1 MVSIGST
8 LNLGEFENL
17 AHYDLLAQEIALAIN
32 APTNA
37 ALVGTAILPMFLPAT
52 LPATPPATPPA
63 TGTAAAAGEVAAA
76 EVAAVEAAAAA
87 VKAVAVQGE
96 SGLAAGSG
104 AGGVVGAG
112 GGVGAGGEVGAG
124 GGVGA
129 EGGGG
134 ALLGS
139 LAAAG
144 LTVGMIIALVRRRRA
159 HQHLHLRVSLVEG
172 TLTAQQE
179 EGMLGLRGSSA
190 LGRQSQVLRPVA
202 CWGSHHS
209 SQGAGRGAEAAPAG
223 RDGDYMLS

>member
-1 MVSIGST
+1 VRVRVVSIGST

-112 GGVGAGGEVGAG
+112 GGVGA
-124 GGVGA
+124 

>member
-1 MVSIGST
+1 VRVRVVSIGST

-104 AGGVVGAG
+104 AGGM
-112 GGVGAGGEVGAG
+112 VGAG

>member
-1 MVSIGST
+1 MRVRVVSIGST

-112 GGVGAGGEVGAG
+112 GGL
-124 GGVGA
+124 GA